1 MSLALDEIQKAG
13 SGSLPDRK
21 GKAGGKGKL
30 LMIGLVVL
38 VLAGGAG
45 GFYYMKTH
53 PQSPN
58 AKRSG
63 KGLEVLNY
71 SLQKAKDGGLV
82 YVVGTL
88 TNHAPSQYFTLRVE
102 FDLFDKSANKVGNTS
117 DYVGNLGPTS
127 AWSFKALVL
136 EENATEAKL
145 VKVLGEADTAAP
157 DSAKKDDKAK

>member
-1 MSLALDEIQKAG
+1 MSSALDEIQEAG
-13 SGSLPDRK
+13 SGSLTDRK

-30 LMIGLVVL
+30 LIIGLVV
-38 VLAGGAG
+38 VALAGGAG
-45 GFYYMKTH
+45 AFYYMKTH
-53 PQSPN
+53 PQSPK

-63 KGLEVLNY
+63 KDLEVLNY

-102 FDLFDKSANKVGNTS
+102 FDLFDKSGNKVDNTS
-117 DYVGNLGPTS
+117 DYFSNLGPTS

-136 EENATEAKL
+136 EQNATEAKL
-145 VKVLGEADTAAP
+145 VKVLGEADTAVP
-157 DSAKKDDKAK
+157 DSSKKEEKVK